1 VTSAEKIESFPLQL
15 PSSLTTDMHIE
26 SRVGE
31 VLALPDR
38 NSLTSTRAYAL
49 FVPFLKENVNRP
61 SAGSYTNDKRERI
74 SGDMLLLSQT
84 VTFPEIWK
92 NSGTSSIIMMEP
104 LCWLLR
110 ISVPKRGNG
119 QSYGNL
125 LSASSHATGQDTL
138 SESIDWPWSCI
149 KS

>member
-1 VTSAEKIESFPLQL
+1 
-15 PSSLTTDMHIE
+15 MHIE

-104 LCWLLR
+104 PYNREGEDFSNCMICW
-110 ISVPKRGNG
+110 
-119 QSYGNL
+119 
-125 LSASSHATGQDTL
+125 H
-138 SESIDWPWSCI
+138 
-149 KS
+149 